1 VLRRI
6 VEFRIQ
12 AAEDT
17 QPVVVRIRMADQL
30 PADTVEVVVD
40 TVLVAGIVQV
50 LELDMMSAQEQ
61 DMELDTDWVLRQ
73 QSYTGLMLEERR
85 KVELRY
91 ILLCFPC
98 FSSYFCSYC
107 YYTKK
112 TNITLAL

>member
-1 VLRRI
+1 

-61 DMELDTDWVLRQ
+61 DMELDTDWVL
-73 QSYTGLMLEERR
+73 EERR

-98 FSSYFCSYC
+98 SLRIFVV
-107 YYTKK
+107 TVIIQKK
-112 TNITLAL
+112 QTSH